1 MSDADGGVG
10 MIIYTEKGGG
20 LHDAVRLAGQ
30 WLTNSPDGWQSS
42 DDAAVQAI
50 IDAYTVENAIAAK
63 CLHVSILAKSLR
75 DYVVIA
81 ISAGEM
87 ASWPIKMSEMAKFAA
102 TGSAAQCP
110 MLSMEAA
117 ERGVTVASIVAR
129 VGGNGA
135 VFAGL
140 EAKIGGTDGRHRDA
154 IKKLTTFDAVAAYDF
169 SGGWPA
175 VK

>member
-1 MSDADGGVG
+1 
-10 MIIYTEKGGG
+10 MIAYTEKGAG
-20 LHDAVRLAGQ
+20 LHDAVRQAGQ

-42 DDAAVQAI
+42 DDDAVQSI
-50 IDAYTVENAIAAK
+50 IDAYTVDNAIAAK

-75 DYVVIA
+75 DYVVSA

-87 ASWPIKMSEMAKFAA
+87 AGWGIKLSEAAKYAA
-102 TGSAAQCP
+102 TGSSAQCP
-110 MLSMEAA
+110 MLSAEAA
-117 ERGVTVASIVAR
+117 VRGVTVAAIASR

-135 VFAGL
+135 TFAAL
-140 EAKIGGTDGRHRDA
+140 EANIGGTDGRHRDA
-154 IKKLTTFDAVAAYDF
+154 IKKLTTFDAVAAYDY

>member
-1 MSDADGGVG
+1 MHA
-10 MIIYTEKGGG
+10 
-20 LHDAVRLAGQ
+20 AVIASGQ
-30 WLTNSPDGWQSS
+30 WLRQENGVFISS
-42 DDAAVQAI
+42 NDATVQAM

-63 CLHVSILAKSLR
+63 CLHVSALAKSLR

-87 ASWPIKMSEMAKFAA
+87 ASWPIKMSETAKFAA

-110 MLSMEAA
+110 MLSMEAN
-117 ERGVTVASIVAR
+117 ERGVTVASIASR

-140 EAKIGGTDGRHRDA
+140 EARIGGTDGRHRDA
-154 IKKLTTFDAVAAYDF
+154 IKLLTTFEDVAAYDY
-169 SGGWPA
+169 SGGWPS